1 LPDLIT
7 KDLVPEK
14 RLTGF
19 IKPKEEVMSNLEPT
33 KEEQRNA
40 HKNLLNYI
48 ENLYVTKNNAYGNSF
63 SRLYE
68 EVGILSAATSIG
80 HKYHR
85 FINLAK
91 NGEENF
97 GYEGLRDTL
106 VDMANYCLLAVMEL
120 DKQEKRKTQ
129 SISIA
134 NDTGKQ
140 VQDNEG
146 C

>member
-1 LPDLIT
+1 MSSL
-7 KDLVPEK
+7 
-14 RLTGF
+14 
-19 IKPKEEVMSNLEPT
+19 EVT
-33 KEEQRNA
+33 KEEQQKA
-40 HKNLLNYI
+40 HKELLDYI

-97 GYEGLRDTL
+97 SYEGIRDTL
-106 VDMANYCLLAVMEL
+106 IDMSNYCLLAVMEL
-120 DKQEKRKTQ
+120 DKQEK
-129 SISIA
+129 A
-134 NDTGKQ
+134 NNIRKQ
-140 VQDNEG
+140 VQENESHQA
-146 C
+146 

>member
-1 LPDLIT
+1 
-7 KDLVPEK
+7 
-14 RLTGF
+14 
-19 IKPKEEVMSNLEPT
+19 MSNLEPT